1 MDDLLGSVWLVL
13 PTYNEAENL
22 ESMVAAVREHLP
34 AGSRVLVVDDSSP
47 DGTGEIADRLAADD
61 ADLEVLHRPLKEGLG
76 RAYVEGFGR
85 ALAGGADLIAQMDA
99 DFSHDPA
106 DLPRL
111 LTATADADLALGS
124 RYVPGGGV
132 EDWGPIRRLISRGGS
147 FYARTILGLRVRD
160 LTGGFKV
167 FRRSLLE
174 RLDLETISAQGYTFQ
189 VETTYRA
196 IRAGARV
203 VEVPI
208 VFRDRQLGRSKM
220 SSRIV
225 AEAVWRVPAMR
236 LRGWRG

>member
-34 AGSRVLVVDDSSP
+34 AGGRVLVVDDSSP

-61 ADLEVLHRPLKEGLG
+61 DLEVLHRPLKEGLG

-111 LTATADADLALGS
+111 LTATSDADLALGS

-147 FYARTILGLRVRD
+147 FYARTILGLRVHD

-174 RLDLETISAQGYTFQ
+174 RLELETISAQGYTFQ

-196 IRAGARV
+196 TRAGARV

-208 VFRDRQLGRSKM
+208 IFRDRQLGRSKM